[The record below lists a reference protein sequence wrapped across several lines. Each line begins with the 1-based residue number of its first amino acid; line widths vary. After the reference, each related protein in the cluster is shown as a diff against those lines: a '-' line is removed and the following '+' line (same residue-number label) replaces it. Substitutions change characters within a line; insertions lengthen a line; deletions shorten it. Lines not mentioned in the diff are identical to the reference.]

1 MIIKENQSATKRIMS
16 QIPVEYPLPVH
27 LATSVYKNDFLN
39 ADIKAK
45 KNLRVPTCNYEV
57 EANRIFSDVK

>member
-1 MIIKENQSATKRIMS
+1 MS